1 MADFLNGVQFLP
13 ASGGTA
19 DFVVSAAVQG
29 YLTPA
34 GASAVNGRTYGYRA
48 ESADLTQWEIGR
60 GAYTSGSTT
69 LARTTVLLSSTGSKI
84 SFSTPPKVGLVE
96 LAADIANTSIPNTF
110 TGAQTFVNSIV
121 SNAAPGTEV
130 HLDTSGMTAI
140 PVANGANA
148 KIAPFAGFGYY
159 LLCIADTSN
168 GHSAIYVMN
177 NANIRS
183 IDLFGTW
190 GAPTV
195 TPGAGVQTVA
205 YDGVADYRTYNNK
218 GGTSQIKCALLRF
231 AG

>member
-13 ASGGTA
+13 ASGGTG

-69 LARTTVLLSSTGSKI
+69 LARTTVLLSSTGSKV
-84 SFSTPPKVGLVE
+84 SFSQPPKVGVVE

-110 TGAQTFVNSIV
+110 TGVQSFPDGIA
-121 SNAAPGTEV
+121 SNAPFQTTP
-130 HLDTSGMTAI
+130 HIDTSSTSFVAVTTGSNAVLAALAI
-140 PVANGANA
+140 G
-148 KIAPFAGFGYY
+148 GYY
-159 LLCIADTSN
+159 LLIVTDMTN
-168 GHSAIYVMN
+168 GHAAIFFAN
-177 NANIRS
+177 NGNVQS
-183 IDLFGTW
+183 VSLFGTW
-190 GAPTV
+190 AVPSTA
-195 TPGAGVQTVA
+195 PGAGSQSIG
-205 YDGVADYRTYNNK
+205 YDGVSAYRIYNNK
-218 GGTSQIKCALLRF
+218 GSTSNIKCFQIRH